1 MISVHS
7 LSKYYG
13 HQPAVD
19 DISFAVPKGQILGL
33 LGPNGAGKSTT
44 MKMLTGYLAPTSGS
58 IAVAGHDVLKDSLAV
73 RRAIGYLPENN
84 PLYDDMNVLDHLQFV
99 VRMREIPASRVRDR
113 LRSVIAACGL
123 EEVLEKNTGQISKG
137 YRQRLG
143 LAQAIIHDP
152 PVLILDEPTS
162 GLDPNQIG
170 EIRQLIKTLGS
181 EKTLI
186 LSTHILPEVQSTCD
200 RILIMNQG
208 RLVADGSP
216 DELAARAGGEEIIR
230 VQVKGRPADCREKF
244 LAIPE
249 VARVELVDSGEAGV
263 TTLLISG
270 QEGDE
275 SDLRELVYGVIRA
288 EDWPLLELYRQHLSL
303 EDIFKQLTLGETVND
318 VSDRRVA

>member
-1 MISVHS
+1 MITVTS

-13 HQPAVD
+13 RQAAVD
-19 DISFAVPKGQILGL
+19 DISFEVPKGQILGL

-44 MKMLTGYLAPTSGS
+44 MKMLTGYLSPTSGS
-58 IAVAGHDVLKDSLAV
+58 IAVAGHDVLTDSLAV

-84 PLYDDMNVLDHLQFV
+84 PLYDEMNVLDHLQFA
-99 VRMREIPASRVRDR
+99 VRMREIPAARVRDR
-113 LRSVIAACGL
+113 LRSVIAVCGL
-123 EEVLEKNTGQISKG
+123 EDVLEKNTGQISKG

-143 LAQAIIHDP
+143 LAQAIVHDP

-208 RLVADGSP
+208 KLVADGSP

-230 VQVKGRPADCREKF
+230 IQLKGQPSDCREKL
-244 LAIPE
+244 LAIPM
-249 VARVELVDSGEAGV
+249 VARVDMVESGEVGV
-263 TTLLISG
+263 TRLLIAG
-270 QEGDE
+270 QDGVEG
-275 SDLRELVYGVIRA
+275 DLRELVYGVIRD
-288 EDWPLLELYRQHLSL
+288 ENWPLLELYRQRLSL
-303 EDIFKQLTLGETVND
+303 EDIFKQLTLGENVD
-318 VSDRRVA
+318 DEQVRRAV

>member
-1 MISVHS
+1 MINVTS

-19 DISFAVPKGQILGL
+19 DISFEVPKGQILGL

-44 MKMLTGYLAPTSGS
+44 MKMLTGYLAPTSGN
-58 IAVAGHDVLKDSLAV
+58 IAVAGHDVLTDSLAV
-73 RRAIGYLPENN
+73 RRSIGYLPENN

-99 VRMREIPASRVRDR
+99 VRMREIPVARVRDR
-113 LRSVIAACGL
+113 LRSVIDVCGL
-123 EEVLEKNTGQISKG
+123 EAVLEKNTGQISKG

-143 LAQAIIHDP
+143 LAQAIVHDP

-208 RLVADGSP
+208 KLVADGSP
-216 DELAARAGGEEIIR
+216 DELAARAGGEEIVN
-230 VQVKGRPADCREKF
+230 VQLKGNPSDYREKL
-244 LAIPE
+244 LAIPV
-249 VARVELVDSGEAGV
+249 VARVEVVESGEVGMAS
-263 TTLLISG
+263 LLITG
-270 QEGDE
+270 HDGAEG
-275 SDLRELVYGVIRA
+275 DLRELVYGVIRA
-288 EDWPLLELYRQHLSL
+288 ENWSLLELYRQRLSL
-303 EDIFKQLTLGETVND
+303 EDIFKQLTMGEAVND
-318 VSDRRVA
+318 DSDRRVA

>member
-1 MISVHS
+1 MITVTS

-13 HQPAVD
+13 RQAAVD
-19 DISFAVPKGQILGL
+19 NISFEVPKGQILGL

-44 MKMLTGYLAPTSGS
+44 MRMLTGYLAPTSGS
-58 IAVAGHDVLKDSLAV
+58 ISVAGHDVLTESLAV

-99 VRMREIPASRVRDR
+99 VRMREIPAAQVRER
-113 LRSVIAACGL
+113 LRSVIDVCGL
-123 EEVLEKNTGQISKG
+123 GEVLEKSAGQISKG

-200 RILIMNQG
+200 RILIMNRG
-208 RLVADGSP
+208 KLVADGSP
-216 DELAARAGGEEIIR
+216 DELAARAISEEIVR
-230 VQVKGRPADCREKF
+230 VLFKGRPDAGREK
-244 LAIPE
+244 LQAIPA
-249 VARVELVDSGEAGV
+249 VARVEELAVDEPGV
-263 TTLLISG
+263 TGVLVIG
-270 QEGDE
+270 REGAAG
-275 SDLRELVYGVIRA
+275 DLRELIYEVVREAG
-288 EDWPLLELYRQHLSL
+288 WPLLELYRQRLSL
-303 EDIFKQLTLGETVND
+303 EDVFKQLTLGENVNEDD
-318 VSDRRVA
+318 VRRVA

>member
-1 MISVHS
+1 MITVTS

-13 HQPAVD
+13 RQPAVD
-19 DISFAVPKGQILGL
+19 NISFEVPKGQILGL

-58 IAVAGHDVLKDSLAV
+58 ISVAGHDVLTNSLAL
-73 RRAIGYLPENN
+73 RRSIGYLPENN
-84 PLYDDMNVLDHLQFV
+84 PLYDEMNVLDHLQFV
-99 VRMREIPASRVRDR
+99 VRMREIPAARVRDR
-113 LRSVIAACGL
+113 LRSVIDVCGL
-123 EEVLEKNTGQISKG
+123 EAVLEKNTGQISKG

-143 LAQAIIHDP
+143 LAQAIVHDP

-170 EIRQLIKTLGS
+170 EIRQLIKALGS

-208 RLVADGSP
+208 KLVADGSP

-230 VQVKGRPADCREKF
+230 IQLKGQPSDCREK
-244 LAIPE
+244 LLNIPV
-249 VARVELVDSGEAGV
+249 VARVDVVESGEAGV
-263 TTLLISG
+263 TKLLIAG
-270 QEGDE
+270 QDGAEG
-275 SDLRELVYGVIRA
+275 DLRELVYGVIRA
-288 EDWPLLELYRQHLSL
+288 EDWPLLELYRQRLSL
-303 EDIFKQLTLGETVND
+303 EDIFKQLTLGDAVDDEQV
-318 VSDRRVA
+318 RRAV

>member
-1 MISVHS
+1 MITVTS

-19 DISFAVPKGQILGL
+19 DISFEVPKGQILGL

-58 IAVAGHDVLKDSLAV
+58 ISVADHDVLTESLAV
-73 RRAIGYLPENN
+73 RRSIGYLPENN
-84 PLYDDMNVLDHLQFV
+84 PLYDEMNVLDHLQFV
-99 VRMREIPASRVRDR
+99 VRMREVPEARVRDR
-113 LRSVIAACGL
+113 LRSVIDVCGL
-123 EEVLEKNTGQISKG
+123 EEVLEKNTGQLSKG

-143 LAQAIIHDP
+143 LAQAIVHDP

-208 RLVADGSP
+208 KLVADGSA
-216 DELAARAGGEEIIR
+216 DELAARTGGEEIIR
-230 VQVKGRPADCREKF
+230 VQLKGKPDDCQEKL
-244 LAIPE
+244 LAIPV
-249 VARVELVDSGEAGV
+249 VARVEVAESGEVGV
-263 TTLLISG
+263 TSLLITG
-270 QEGDE
+270 RDGVEG
-275 SDLRELVYGVIRA
+275 DLRELVYEVIRG
-288 EDWPLLELYRQHLSL
+288 ENWSLLELYRQRLSL
-303 EDIFKQLTLGETVND
+303 EDIFKQLTLGDTMDDEQV
-318 VSDRRVA
+318 RRAV

>member
-1 MISVHS
+1 MINVTS

-19 DISFAVPKGQILGL
+19 DISFEVPKGQILGL

-44 MKMLTGYLAPTSGS
+44 MKMLTGYLAPTSGN
-58 IAVAGHDVLKDSLAV
+58 ITVAGHDVLTDSLAV
-73 RRAIGYLPENN
+73 RRSIGYLPENN

-99 VRMREIPASRVRDR
+99 VRMREIPAARVRDR
-113 LRSVIAACGL
+113 LRSVIDVCGL
-123 EEVLEKNTGQISKG
+123 EAVLEKNTGQISKG

-143 LAQAIIHDP
+143 LAQAIVHDP

-208 RLVADGSP
+208 KLVADGSP
-216 DELAARAGGEEIIR
+216 DELVARAGGEEIIR
-230 VQVKGRPADCREKF
+230 VQLKGQPSDCQKK
-244 LAIPE
+244 LLTIPV
-249 VARVELVDSGEAGV
+249 VARVDVAESGEAGV
-263 TTLLISG
+263 TSLLITG
-270 QEGDE
+270 QDGAEG
-275 SDLRELVYGVIRA
+275 DLRELVYGVIRA
-288 EDWPLLELYRQHLSL
+288 ENWSLLELYRQRLSL
-303 EDIFKQLTLGETVND
+303 EDIFKQLTLGD
-318 VSDRRVA
+318 VVDDEQVRRVV

>member
-1 MISVHS
+1 MINVTS

-19 DISFAVPKGQILGL
+19 DISFEVPKGQILGL

-44 MKMLTGYLAPTSGS
+44 MKMLTGYLAPTSGN
-58 IAVAGHDVLKDSLAV
+58 ITVAGHDVLTDSLAV
-73 RRAIGYLPENN
+73 RRSIGYLPENN

-99 VRMREIPASRVRDR
+99 VRMREIPAARVRER
-113 LRSVIAACGL
+113 LRSVIDVCGL
-123 EEVLEKNTGQISKG
+123 EAVLEKNTGQISKG

-143 LAQAIIHDP
+143 LAQAIVHDP

-208 RLVADGSP
+208 KLVADGSP

-230 VQVKGRPADCREKF
+230 VQLKGQPSDCREK
-244 LAIPE
+244 LLTIPV
-249 VARVELVDSGEAGV
+249 VARVDVVESGEVGM
-263 TTLLISG
+263 TRLLITG
-270 QEGDE
+270 QDGAEG
-275 SDLRELVYGVIRA
+275 DLRELVYGVIRA
-288 EDWPLLELYRQHLSL
+288 ENWSLLELYRQRLSL

-318 VSDRRVA
+318 DRDRRVA

>member
-1 MISVHS
+1 MITVTS

-19 DISFAVPKGQILGL
+19 DISFEVPKGQILGL

-44 MKMLTGYLAPTSGS
+44 MKMLTGYLAPTSGN
-58 IAVAGHDVLKDSLAV
+58 ITVAGHDVLTDSLAV
-73 RRAIGYLPENN
+73 RRSIGYLPENN

-99 VRMREIPASRVRDR
+99 VRMREIPVARVRDR
-113 LRSVIAACGL
+113 LRSVIDVCGL
-123 EEVLEKNTGQISKG
+123 EDVLEKNTGQLSRG

-143 LAQAIIHDP
+143 LAQVIVHDP

-208 RLVADGSP
+208 KLVADGSP
-216 DELAARAGGEEIIR
+216 AELAARAGGEEIIR
-230 VQVKGRPADCREKF
+230 VQLKGQPPGCREK
-244 LAIPE
+244 LLTIPV
-249 VARVELVDSGEAGV
+249 VARVEVAESGEAGV
-263 TTLLISG
+263 TSLLITG
-270 QEGDE
+270 QDGAEG
-275 SDLRELVYGVIRA
+275 DLRELVYEVIRA
-288 EDWPLLELYRQHLSL
+288 ENWPLLELYRQHLSL
-303 EDIFKQLTLGETVND
+303 EDIFKQLTLGDAVDDEQM
-318 VSDRRVA
+318 RRVV

>member
-1 MISVHS
+1 MITVTS

-13 HQPAVD
+13 RQPAVD
-19 DISFAVPKGQILGL
+19 DIFFEVPKGQILGL

-44 MKMLTGYLAPTSGS
+44 MKMLTGYLAPTSGN
-58 IAVAGHDVLKDSLAV
+58 ITVAGHDVLTDSLAV
-73 RRAIGYLPENN
+73 RRSIGYLPENN

-99 VRMREIPASRVRDR
+99 VRMREIPAARVRER
-113 LRSVIAACGL
+113 LRSVIDVCGL
-123 EEVLEKNTGQISKG
+123 EAVLEKNTGQISKG

-143 LAQAIIHDP
+143 LAQAIVHDP

-208 RLVADGSP
+208 KLVADGSP
-216 DELAARAGGEEIIR
+216 DELAARAGGEEIVN
-230 VQVKGRPADCREKF
+230 VQLKGQPSGCREK
-244 LAIPE
+244 LLNIPV
-249 VARVELVDSGEAGV
+249 VARVDVVESAEVGM
-263 TTLLISG
+263 TRLLITG
-270 QEGDE
+270 QDGAEG
-275 SDLRELVYGVIRA
+275 DLRELVYGVIRA
-288 EDWPLLELYRQHLSL
+288 ENWPLLELYRQRLSL
-303 EDIFKQLTLGETVND
+303 EDIFKQLTLGETVD
-318 VSDRRVA
+318 DEQVRRAV

>member
-1 MISVHS
+1 MITVTS

-13 HQPAVD
+13 RQPAVD
-19 DISFAVPKGQILGL
+19 DISFEVPKGQILGL

-44 MKMLTGYLAPTSGS
+44 MKMLTGYLAPTSGN
-58 IAVAGHDVLKDSLAV
+58 ITVAGHDVLTDSLAV
-73 RRAIGYLPENN
+73 RRSIGYLPENN

-99 VRMREIPASRVRDR
+99 VRMREIPAARVRER
-113 LRSVIAACGL
+113 LRSVIDVCGL
-123 EEVLEKNTGQISKG
+123 EAVLEKNTGQISKG

-143 LAQAIIHDP
+143 LAQAIVHDP

-170 EIRQLIKTLGS
+170 EIRQLIKALGS

-208 RLVADGSP
+208 KLVADGSP

-230 VQVKGRPADCREKF
+230 IQLKGQPSDCREK
-244 LAIPE
+244 LLNIPV
-249 VARVELVDSGEAGV
+249 VARVDVVESAEAGV
-263 TTLLISG
+263 TKLLIAG
-270 QEGDE
+270 QDGAEG
-275 SDLRELVYGVIRA
+275 DLRELVYGVIRA
-288 EDWPLLELYRQHLSL
+288 EDWPLLELYRQRLSL
-303 EDIFKQLTLGETVND
+303 EDIFKQLTLGETVD
-318 VSDRRVA
+318 DEQVRRAV

>member
-1 MISVHS
+1 MINVTS

-19 DISFAVPKGQILGL
+19 DISFEVPKGQILGL

-44 MKMLTGYLAPTSGS
+44 MKMLTGYLAPTSGN
-58 IAVAGHDVLKDSLAV
+58 ITVAGHDVLTDSLAV
-73 RRAIGYLPENN
+73 RRSIGYLPENN

-99 VRMREIPASRVRDR
+99 VRMREIPAARVRER
-113 LRSVIAACGL
+113 LRSVIDVCGL
-123 EEVLEKNTGQISKG
+123 EAVLEKNTGQISKG

-143 LAQAIIHDP
+143 LAQAIVHDP

-208 RLVADGSP
+208 KLVADGSP

-230 VQVKGRPADCREKF
+230 VQLKGQPSDCREK
-244 LAIPE
+244 LLTIPV
-249 VARVELVDSGEAGV
+249 VARVDVAESGEAGV
-263 TTLLISG
+263 TSLLITG
-270 QEGDE
+270 QDGAEG
-275 SDLRELVYGVIRA
+275 DLRELVYGVIRA
-288 EDWPLLELYRQHLSL
+288 ENWSLLELYRQRLSL

-318 VSDRRVA
+318 DRDRRVA